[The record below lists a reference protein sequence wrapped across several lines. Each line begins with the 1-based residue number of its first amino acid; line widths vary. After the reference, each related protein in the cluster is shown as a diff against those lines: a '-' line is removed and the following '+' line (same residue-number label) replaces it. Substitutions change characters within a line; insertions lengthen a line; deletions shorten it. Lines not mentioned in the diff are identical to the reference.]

1 LEILAI
7 SGMEAST
14 QLNGVNEISKSIG
27 IVGNYDEMGLGKLYR
42 DKLSPDADP
51 VVHMSVSKA
60 EKRLKKLER
69 DYQHTYENYN
79 EIRSN
84 RYRFYIEAKHS
95 TYRSRQ
101 AGNCIKYYNNLREQL
116 QNNLDKLKKAE
127 ETQRGVEKP
136 DHCKRV
142 SMQHGCKSL
151 TQEKRILQ
159 LIGERQ
165 QQHLENNDLGQ
176 ETIHFTK
183 ISWEFDY
190 SQSKIPKSSNS
201 KTVHNLLRRFKDTE
215 KLKDKAVANGELVN
229 NPTSQDN
236 LTISIEMEIKLLTKV
251 IKKLERERGIET
263 RTDYGHEEKIKH
275 LEKKCEMICGKW
287 DEEKKYIV
295 GLKNIHDG
303 LVISL

>member
-1 LEILAI
+1 
-7 SGMEAST
+7 MEAST

-136 DHCKRV
+136 DHV
-142 SMQHGCKSL
+142 S
-151 TQEKRILQ
+151 
-159 LIGERQ
+159 
-165 QQHLENNDLGQ
+165 
-176 ETIHFTK
+176 
-183 ISWEFDY
+183 
-190 SQSKIPKSSNS
+190 P
-201 KTVHNLLRRFKDTE
+201 HN
-215 KLKDKAVANGELVN
+215 
-229 NPTSQDN
+229 
-236 LTISIEMEIKLLTKV
+236 
-251 IKKLERERGIET
+251 
-263 RTDYGHEEKIKH
+263 
-275 LEKKCEMICGKW
+275 
-287 DEEKKYIV
+287 
-295 GLKNIHDG
+295 
-303 LVISL
+303 